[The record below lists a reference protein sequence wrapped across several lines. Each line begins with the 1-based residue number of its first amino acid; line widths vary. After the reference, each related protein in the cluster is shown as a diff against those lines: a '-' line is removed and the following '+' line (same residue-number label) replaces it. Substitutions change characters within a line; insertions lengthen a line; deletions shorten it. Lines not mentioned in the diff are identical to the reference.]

1 MEKDMGRINAL
12 VYQLL
17 AEGHWDEAT
26 RIVEENYSDAGA
38 KQVLLSAIEEKR
50 SQREAATSNPNMTTC
65 KYCGKTISKTA
76 KTCPHC
82 GGRFKKPVYKRWW
95 FIALAVVVVICILGN
110 LGGDKG
116 KQNAPS
122 APDKHQS
129 DVANAPTPSVPD
141 EAEKPNEYIPP
152 EPVVYTGTGDD
163 VVEITPPAND
173 IWLLR
178 VTGNSGAHHF
188 AIKGY
193 DENGEYVEL
202 FVNTTEPYSG
212 VTFDPT
218 LSTTTLEINAEGD
231 WKVEVVSLALMD
243 KVYGGETYTG
253 TGDMIFLVYDY
264 GKTADISGNADAHQF
279 AVKCYGETSWD
290 LLVNTTDPYN
300 GTVMMRENPF
310 FMVVTAESPWSI
322 TLSK

>member
-17 AEGHWDEAT
+17 AEGRWDEAT

-50 SQREAATSNPNMTTC
+50 SQREAATANPNMTTC
-65 KYCGKTISKTA
+65 KYCGATISKTA
-76 KTCPHC
+76 KSCPHC

-95 FIALAVVVVICILGN
+95 FIVIVVVVVLGILGS

-116 KQNAPS
+116 EPNS
-122 APDKHQS
+122 PDVPDNPQS
-129 DVANAPTPSVPD
+129 DVVDTPTPDEERVIPD
-141 EAEKPNEYIPP
+141 PI
-152 EPVVYTGTGDD
+152 VYTGSGDD
-163 VVEITPPAND
+163 VLEIKTLDD

-218 LSTTTLEINAEGD
+218 LSTRTLEVSAEGD
-231 WKVEVVSLALMD
+231 WTIEVVSLALMETIH
-243 KVYGGETYTG
+243 GGQTYSG
-253 TGDMIFLVYDY
+253 DGDMIFLIADY
-264 GKTADISGNADAHQF
+264 GKTADITGNAGAHHF
-279 AVKCYGETSWD
+279 AVKSYGATSWD
-290 LLVNTTDPYN
+290 LLVNTTDPYE
-300 GTVMMRENPF
+300 GTVLLKELPF
-310 FMVVTAESPWSI
+310 FIAVTAESPWSF
-322 TLSK
+322 TLSE